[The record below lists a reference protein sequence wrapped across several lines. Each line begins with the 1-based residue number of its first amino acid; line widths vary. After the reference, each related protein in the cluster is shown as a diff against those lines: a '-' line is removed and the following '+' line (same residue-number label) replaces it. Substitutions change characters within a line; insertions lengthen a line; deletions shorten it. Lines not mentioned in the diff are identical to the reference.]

1 MVDLHENIHRPV
13 GCVGAASA
21 AVLFSCFMLAI
32 KSIAAEAAPT
42 TLKAYATRLRD
53 HHCQP

>member
-1 MVDLHENIHRPV
+1 M
-13 GCVGAASA
+13 
-21 AVLFSCFMLAI
+21 LFSCFMLAI